1 MQPILI
7 GPYDIGVKQDL
18 KPFMIPD
25 QAFPNLV
32 NAFVF
37 RGRVERKN
45 GYSNLGRLRRV
56 LPQGTVTNVSV
67 GNISAAGAGT
77 FSFTLFGPA
86 AQIIPG
92 NVATIV
98 ITIGAPISQ
107 TLTDST
113 GTGTLVV
120 GGAGPITAGTI
131 NYALGTI
138 TLTFSGAAGSSA
150 ATLTGSYYPGL
161 PVMGVRTKEVAATIN
176 QEMTIWFDTTYA
188 YQYNTGTTLFEEL
201 PSTLPTTWSG
211 NDSQQFWTTNYQ
223 RDASNNNLFWAT
235 NGVKG
240 LQGYTITA
248 ATKAVGMVITTTDPA
263 PIIQAGDTV
272 YLNNCDNPSFNGAMG
287 LVTLVAGAN
296 ITTNIDSSAFAG
308 AAATSGVMV
317 TPNENISGD
326 GIRYWNGTTWKNYNP
341 IINSA
346 QFLEGALLI
355 VPYQG
360 RFIALNTFEGTN
372 PNLSD
377 TVNFQQ
383 RARWSE
389 RLAGESVLVSNDAIV
404 NGWREDIAARGNFA
418 DADTLDAIVGC
429 GFIKDQ
435 LIVEFENSTWNLV
448 PTGND
453 AKPFFWQRINN
464 ELGAEATFSPV
475 EFDNGLLT
483 FGNVGVHTC
492 NGFEMARIDQVIPS
506 VVFEVHDSGDG
517 PQRIS
522 GIRDFFLES
531 VYWAY
536 PGGNPAN
543 TTDGTKKF
551 FPNTMLIYNYRN
563 NTFSFWQDQA
573 TALGYYQSVTGPTW
587 DTLPYKT
594 WDEWTV
600 PWDSGYTQAAFPA
613 ICYGNQ
619 QGFVEVYDDS
629 TYGDPSLMV
638 QAIAAAS
645 TTPVQT
651 LITSWQHGLFVG
663 QYVIITGALGI
674 VPAPGKNGLNGFTY
688 QLVSVPSAN
697 TFVIDMV
704 FADITGSY
712 TSGGIITVVLNVT
725 IATKQ
730 FTPFWQ
736 DGKRYMASKLEF
748 LFDRTPDGELT
759 VGFFSDFSN
768 TNDLEISTP
777 GTSRGVPIVTT
788 RPEVG
793 QYPASPLPFYN
804 FQKFGDQIWK
814 RFYVDGY
821 GSTAQILLS
830 MSDSQMRTPAI
841 NQSNVVLHAII
852 LYFTP
857 LGGFS

>member
-377 TVNFQQ
+377 TVNF
-383 RARWSE
+383 
-389 RLAGESVLVSNDAIV
+389 
-404 NGWREDIAARGNFA
+404 
-418 DADTLDAIVGC
+418 
-429 GFIKDQ
+429 
-435 LIVEFENSTWNLV
+435 
-448 PTGND
+448 
-453 AKPFFWQRINN
+453 
-464 ELGAEATFSPV
+464 
-475 EFDNGLLT
+475 
-483 FGNVGVHTC
+483 
-492 NGFEMARIDQVIPS
+492 
-506 VVFEVHDSGDG
+506 
-517 PQRIS
+517 
-522 GIRDFFLES
+522 
-531 VYWAY
+531 
-536 PGGNPAN
+536 
-543 TTDGTKKF
+543 
-551 FPNTMLIYNYRN
+551 
-563 NTFSFWQDQA
+563 
-573 TALGYYQSVTGPTW
+573 
-587 DTLPYKT
+587 
-594 WDEWTV
+594 
-600 PWDSGYTQAAFPA
+600 
-613 ICYGNQ
+613 
-619 QGFVEVYDDS
+619 
-629 TYGDPSLMV
+629 
-638 QAIAAAS
+638 
-645 TTPVQT
+645 
-651 LITSWQHGLFVG
+651 
-663 QYVIITGALGI
+663 
-674 VPAPGKNGLNGFTY
+674 
-688 QLVSVPSAN
+688 
-697 TFVIDMV
+697 
-704 FADITGSY
+704 
-712 TSGGIITVVLNVT
+712 
-725 IATKQ
+725 
-730 FTPFWQ
+730 
-736 DGKRYMASKLEF
+736 
-748 LFDRTPDGELT
+748 
-759 VGFFSDFSN
+759 
-768 TNDLEISTP
+768 
-777 GTSRGVPIVTT
+777 
-788 RPEVG
+788 
-793 QYPASPLPFYN
+793 
-804 FQKFGDQIWK
+804 
-814 RFYVDGY
+814 
-821 GSTAQILLS
+821 
-830 MSDSQMRTPAI
+830 
-841 NQSNVVLHAII
+841 
-852 LYFTP
+852 
-857 LGGFS
+857 

>member
-45 GYSNLGRLRRV
+45 GYSNLGRLRRNLTAQSLGNSGATPWSFNIV
-56 LPQGTVTNVSV
+56 TLLSLGTDASLVPGTVVITSGAVTFTDQGDSTLT
-67 GNISAAGAGT
+67 SAT
-77 FSFTLFGPA
+77 
-86 AQIIPG
+86 PG
-92 NVATIV
+92 NS
-98 ITIGAPISQ
+98 GS
-107 TLTDST
+107 
-113 GTGTLVV
+113 
-120 GGAGPITAGTI
+120 I
-131 NYALGTI
+131 NYATGAV
-138 TLTFSGAAGSSA
+138 TLTTTVVAGT
-150 ATLTGSYYPGL
+150 ATTVTLGYYPNL
-161 PVMGVRTKEVAATIN
+161 PVMGVRTKELAATIN
-176 QEMTIWFDTTYA
+176 QEQTVWFDTTYA
-188 YQYNTGTTLFEEL
+188 YQFNTGTLLFEEL
-201 PSTLPTTWSG
+201 TSTLATTWSG
-211 NDSQQFWTTNYQ
+211 TDSQQFWTTNYQ
-223 RDASNNNLFWAT
+223 TDATSKNLFWAT

-240 LQGYTITA
+240 LHGYTITA
-248 ATKAVGMVITTTDPA
+248 ATSAAACVITTTVGG
-263 PIIQAGDTV
+263 PIIIAGDLV
-272 YLNNCDNPSFNGAMG
+272 YLNNCSNANFNGAIG
-287 LVTLVAGAN
+287 LVTLVVGN
-296 ITTNIDSSAFAG
+296 VITTNINSAGFG
-308 AAATSGVMV
+308 AAAVSGVVV
-317 TPNENISGD
+317 TPNRNISGN
-326 GIRYWNGTTWKNYNP
+326 GIRYWNDTTWKNYNP

-346 QFLEGALLI
+346 IFLEGALLV

-377 TVNFQQ
+377 TVQFPQ

-389 RLAGESVLVSNDAIV
+389 RLAGESVLVSNDALV
-404 NGWREDIAARGNFA
+404 NGWRDDLAARGNFA

-435 LIVEFENSTWNLV
+435 LIVQFESSTWNLV
-448 PTGND
+448 PTQND

-483 FGNVGVHTC
+483 FGNVGIHTC
-492 NGFEMARIDQVIPS
+492 NGFEMSRIDAVIPS
-506 VVFEVHDSGDG
+506 IVFEVHNSGDG

-551 FPNTMLIYNYRN
+551 FPNTMVIYNYRN

-573 TALGYYQSVTGPTW
+573 TALGLYQSVSGYTW
-587 DTLPYKT
+587 NTLPYQT

-600 PWDSGYTQAAFPA
+600 PWNSGYTQAAFPA
-613 ICYGNQ
+613 ICYGNH

-638 QAIAAAS
+638 QAIATNGAVPAM
-645 TTPVQT
+645 TR
-651 LITSWQHGLFVG
+651 ITSPQHGLFLH
-663 QYVIITGALGI
+663 QYVTITAAQGI
-674 VPAPGKNGLNGFTY
+674 SPAVGKNGLNGFTY
-688 QLVSVPSAN
+688 QIIGVPTAN
-697 TFVIDMV
+697 TFDIDMP

-712 TSGGIITVVLNVT
+712 TGAGVITVVLNVT

-748 LFDRTPDGELT
+748 LFDRTSDGELT
-759 VGFFSDFSN
+759 VGFFSDF
-768 TNDLEISTP
+768 TTDNDLEVSTT
-777 GTSRGVPIVTT
+777 GTARGNAIVTT
-788 RPEVG
+788 RPESG
-793 QYPASPLPFYN
+793 QYPASPLPFYS
-804 FQKFGDQIWK
+804 FQKTGAQIWK

-821 GSTAQILLS
+821 GSTAQISLS

-841 NQSNVVLHAII
+841 NQAEIVLHAIM